1 MSSHEPNETDI
12 DIQDRMGYVDTGP
25 SQRNNGN
32 NISNNN
38 SNSNNNG
45 HHKVATSSSAHLVIK
60 EPKPQ
65 RQVNLPT
72 ATSSTEKKRATFKP
86 EIQTRR
92 SNSIDLLTVPTSQ
105 NVPTFNLP
113 STPNYYQDSRPPPAP
128 PAMRVNYQE
137 EHIDRPNR
145 EEIKDMMVSKL
156 YELADML
163 KSLNIEDE
171 VNYRPRPTPSKSDP
185 SQQDRRYPKVKMGNS
200 PDEQPTRRSPY
211 QPRRDYYS
219 YYDGP
224 AAYDYPQED
233 YYYAPPPLP
242 PVVPQQRQG
251 YRPRRKSYGNLREE
265 ENINRLTRNNSRGNM
280 RQRMYDARY
289 EAYQDVPPPPQ
300 PQPQPTNRHYYQPR
314 HYSPDNYY

>member
-32 NISNNN
+32 TISNNN
-38 SNSNNNG
+38 SNGNSNNNG

-65 RQVNLPT
+65 RQVNIPIT
-72 ATSSTEKKRATFKP
+72 TPGEKKRATFKP

-105 NVPTFNLP
+105 NVPSFNLP
-113 STPNYYQDSRPPPAP
+113 STPNYYQDNRPPPAP
-128 PAMRVNYQE
+128 STMRMSYHE
-137 EHIDRPNR
+137 EPLERPNR

-163 KSLNIEDE
+163 KDFNIEDE
-171 VNYRPRPTPSKSDP
+171 PNYRPRPIPSKSDP
-185 SQQDRRYPKVKMGNS
+185 SQQDRRYFKNKTGNF
-200 PDEQPTRRSPY
+200 PEEQPPRRSPY
-211 QPRRDYYS
+211 QQRRDYYP

-224 AAYDYPQED
+224 PPMYDYPQED
-233 YYYAPPPLP
+233 YYYPAPPLP

-265 ENINRLTRNNSRGNM
+265 ENSNRLTRNNSRGNM
-280 RQRMYDARY
+280 RQRMYDTRY
-289 EAYQDVPPPPQ
+289 DTYQDAPP
-300 PQPQPTNRHYYQPR
+300 PQPQPTNRHFYQPR